1 MSKYQESLDRLATI
15 RLDLIEDGE
24 TKLKQSIYGIHDNA
38 DLEMTGDLQTLQEL
52 VDKETP
58 IKPDYDKFY
67 AMDRGFIKEYYCPKC
82 RHEKVFVNRFEDKY
96 CHNCGQKL
104 DWSDK

>member
-38 DLEMTGDLQTLQEL
+38 DLEITGDLSTLREL

-58 IKPDYDKFY
+58 MIVEGHKGDILFT
-67 AMDRGFIKEYYCPKC
+67 CPKC
-82 RHEKVFVNRFEDKY
+82 KEVIFLDEAEISSVNY
-96 CHNCGQKL
+96 CPVCGQHL
-104 DWSDK
+104 DWSDKK